1 MYGYI
6 YLTTNKINGKKYIGQ
21 HAKSEFDKTYYGSG
35 TAFNLAFQKYGKEN
49 FTSEILDWAETKEE
63 LDQKE
68 IDWIA
73 KSKAVESEEYY
84 NITIGGEAPMSGRKH
99 SEESKQKM
107 SESHKGKQ
115 VGENHPMWGKHWS
128 EETKHKISISLT
140 GRNLT
145 EETRKKISKNN
156 YMRGRTG
163 ELNPMFGKTRELNP
177 MWGKHHTEEAKK
189 KISEKVSGENN
200 PNYGRTGEKHP
211 MFDKTGELNPFYGKT
226 HSEKSKRRMKES

>member
-63 LDQKE
+63 LDQLE
-68 IDWIA
+68 IEWIA

-99 SEESKQKM
+99 SEESKRQM
-107 SESHKGKQ
+107 SISAKARGYNKP
-115 VGENHPMWGKHWS
+115 NDWKPS
-128 EETKHKISISLT
+128 EEQVAQWKVKMKNYWD
-140 GRNLT
+140 NLSD
-145 EETRKKISKNN
+145 EEYRAI
-156 YMRGRTG
+156 
-163 ELNPMFGKTRELNP
+163 
-177 MWGKHHTEEAKK
+177 
-189 KISEKVSGENN
+189 IEKQQ
-200 PNYGRTGEKHP
+200 KLL
-211 MFDKTGELNPFYGKT
+211 KLLL
-226 HSEKSKRRMKES
+226 